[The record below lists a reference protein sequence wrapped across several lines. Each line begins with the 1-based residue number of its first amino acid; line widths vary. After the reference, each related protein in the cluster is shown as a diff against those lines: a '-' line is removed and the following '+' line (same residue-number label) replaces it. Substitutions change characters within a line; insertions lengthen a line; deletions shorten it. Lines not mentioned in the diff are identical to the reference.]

1 MIKNK
6 TNLYPKQV
14 RYDKLNH
21 AQIHAIAKTGYES
34 DHLNKNLNPNTF
46 ISEKQ
51 LYLLPACLS

>member
-14 RYDKLNH
+14 RYDNLNH
-21 AQIHAIAKTGYES
+21 AQIHAIAKTSYKS

-46 ISEKQ
+46 ISEK
-51 LYLLPACLS
+51 